1 MSENKSRREFISQS
15 GKMVTACAL
24 FGATGSVAYA
34 ADSAK
39 PTCETG
45 KPMTITAKHYYL
57 DNVLLEAGF
66 NFDGNVAT
74 STRTE
79 LKTLEIQDGKIVA
92 LRDNKRHDDATLP
105 HYDAGNTL
113 MLRQCA
119 TCTSTWIKP
128 STAARGVPSTARRAP
143 PFRI

>member
-39 PTCETG
+39 ATCETG
-45 KPMTITAKHYYL
+45 KPMNITAKHYYL

-66 NFDGNVAT
+66 NFEDRKSV
-74 STRTE
+74 
-79 LKTLEIQDGKIVA
+79 V
-92 LRDNKRHDDATLP
+92 
-105 HYDAGNTL
+105 
-113 MLRQCA
+113 
-119 TCTSTWIKP
+119 
-128 STAARGVPSTARRAP
+128 
-143 PFRI
+143 

>member
-45 KPMTITAKHYYL
+45 
-57 DNVLLEAGF
+57 N
-66 NFDGNVAT
+66 
-74 STRTE
+74 R
-79 LKTLEIQDGKIVA
+79 
-92 LRDNKRHDDATLP
+92 
-105 HYDAGNTL
+105 
-113 MLRQCA
+113 
-119 TCTSTWIKP
+119 
-128 STAARGVPSTARRAP
+128 
-143 PFRI
+143 

>member
-1 MSENKSRREFISQS
+1 MKEDKMSENKSRREFISQS

-45 KPMTITAKHYYL
+45 KPMSITAKHYYL

-66 NFDGNVAT
+66 NFDGSVAT

-79 LKTLEIQDGKIVA
+79 LKTLEIKDGKIVA
-92 LRDNKRHDDATLP
+92 LRDNKQPRRRHAAALRCGRQADAP
-105 HYDAGNTL
+105 GDA
-113 MLRQCA
+113 RHA
-119 TCTSTWIKP
+119 H
-128 STAARGVPSTARRAP
+128 P
-143 PFRI
+143 PG

>member
-79 LKTLEIQDGKIVA
+79 LKTLWRFKTGRSLPCAITS
-92 LRDNKRHDDATLP
+92 ATTTP
-105 HYDAGNTL
+105 RCRTTT
-113 MLRQCA
+113 RA
-119 TCTSTWIKP
+119 T
-128 STAARGVPSTARRAP
+128 R
-143 PFRI
+143 

>member
-66 NFDGNVAT
+66 NFDGSVAT

-79 LKTLEIQDGKIVA
+79 LKTLEIKDGKIVA
-92 LRDNKRHDDATLP
+92 LRDNGRPADA
-105 HYDAGNTL
+105 
-113 MLRQCA
+113 
-119 TCTSTWIKP
+119 
-128 STAARGVPSTARRAP
+128 AP
-143 PFRI
+143 PTQTGSATPTRPCRTTTRVKS

>member
-45 KPMTITAKHYYL
+45 KPMSITAKHYYL

-66 NFDGNVAT
+66 NVDGCRFNL
-74 STRTE
+74 SM
-79 LKTLEIQDGKIVA
+79 Q
-92 LRDNKRHDDATLP
+92 H
-105 HYDAGNTL
+105 
-113 MLRQCA
+113 
-119 TCTSTWIKP
+119 
-128 STAARGVPSTARRAP
+128 
-143 PFRI
+143 PFQLSLSVF